1 MSRSRGSRSGSRRD
15 WKEIVKKIAVIT
27 WKVIKF
33 IITKVLP
40 FILKILWLLIKYSLI
55 LAFYAFIFEMWV
67 FNLPFAMSL
76 EVDKRKKYRY

>member
-67 FNLPFAMSL
+67 FNLPLCNELRSGQAK
-76 EVDKRKKYRY
+76 EI